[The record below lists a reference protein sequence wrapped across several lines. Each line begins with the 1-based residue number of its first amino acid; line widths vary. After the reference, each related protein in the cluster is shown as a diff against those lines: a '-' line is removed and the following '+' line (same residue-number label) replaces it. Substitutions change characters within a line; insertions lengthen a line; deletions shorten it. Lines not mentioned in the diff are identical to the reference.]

1 MRSRI
6 HRYACAAILFAVPMA
21 LSLAPAVT
29 HAVPAR
35 AAGKDPAIEQ
45 QIDIQDINLTTTS
58 TAYVD
63 SVGSGSFLWNAAR
76 YSSLQHVY
84 FEAGIDKQGVP
95 AGTIRVRSA
104 DISSSLVSGTTYKV
118 RIAYGCS
125 YNSSANTF
133 TETGF
138 AELWSSDGTVQV
150 TASAVSST
158 INSGTGTCPATPA
171 TVGVR
176 FSRLI
181 ILQSDPVS
189 ITNTDTSINIGH
201 NEKITPTTT
210 ADQPLT
216 SPKLWMYTDHTLHPT
231 AGWDSIQDV
240 LFSATLASPRGTP
253 VYGCLYDVTSSTEIT
268 CVTTSSTTPTY
279 VTSGDVSTQLHDG
292 DQYETYVR
300 TATAKNTVNIY
311 NAFVTVQQSSA
322 AGLASFELYDDFNPY
337 PVTSTSQTT
346 YSPQHFLNLWEPSN
360 FNLDTTQTVPSTSE
374 VLSFHFEATE
384 STNGTAPASAIL
396 ENGCYGASCTEG
408 VIVAANA
415 DSSSSAYARA
425 RTPNNSFPMPPG
437 EALDVGA
444 EIKGASGTATLT
456 TSWLVI
462 NATVIPAYSVQE
474 TQNIA
479 YGPEPYETLDQCTPV
494 NAPANRPGIIV
505 IHGGLWSASDKDD
518 PQFSTLC
525 TAYAAEGYVVDN
537 INYRLTAKKFGNYE
551 WPTQIGD
558 MQLAVRYMRSTAPQT
573 NLDPTHICAYGWS
586 SGSQLGLLADELQT
600 IHTADVSSQL
610 QTYPTNTNCVVDFF
624 GPTDMT
630 RLYSED
636 PTLDQNFIVPLM
648 DGQTPTSAPD
658 TYTDASPADN
668 ITPQTG
674 PVIVIQGT
682 QDDKVPPDQAQELL
696 SGLQAA
702 GIPNN
707 FLQYVGGHAFAQ
719 YPTVNANMIR
729 EEIDAWLVGQEH
741 P

>member
-1 MRSRI
+1 MRQRI
-6 HRYACAAILFAVPMA
+6 HRYTCTALLLAI
-21 LSLAPAVT
+21 PAFLGVLPFT
-29 HAVPAR
+29 SHAVPAR

-253 VYGCLYDVTSSTEIT
+253 VYGCLYDVTSSTEIS

-337 PVTSTSQTT
+337 PISSTAQTK
-346 YSPQHFLNLWEPSN
+346 YSPQYFLNLWEPSN
-360 FNLDTTQTVPSTSE
+360 FNLDTTQIVPSTSE
-374 VLSFHFEATE
+374 VLSFQFESSE
-384 STNGTAPASAIL
+384 FTNGSASASATLYQSCVGKI
-396 ENGCYGASCTEG
+396 CTPTPVIGANVT
-408 VIVAANA
+408 
-415 DSSSSAYARA
+415 
-425 RTPNNSFPMPPG
+425 TPNTTTTRLRTSNYSFPMQDTG
-437 EALDVGA
+437 ALDMALEVIGGSA
-444 EIKGASGTATLT
+444 TATSNG
-456 TSWLVI
+456 SWLVI
-462 NATVIPAYSVQE
+462 DVTVIPTYAVQE

-479 YGPEPYETLDQCTPV
+479 YGPQPYETLDQCTPV
-494 NAPANRPGIIV
+494 NAPPNRPGIVV
-505 IHGGLWSASDKDD
+505 IHGGLWAGSDKSETDN
-518 PQFSTLC
+518 SNALHS
-525 TAYAAEGYVVDN
+525 YAAQGYVVDN
-537 INYRLTAKKFGNYE
+537 INYRLTSPKFGGYQ

-558 MQLAVRYMRSTAPQT
+558 AQLAVRYMRSTAAQT
-573 NLDPTHICAYGWS
+573 NLDPTRICAYGWS
-586 SGSQLGLLADELQT
+586 SGSQLGLLVDELQT

-610 QTYPTNTNCVVDFF
+610 STYPTNTNCVADFF

-630 RLYSED
+630 RLYTED
-636 PTLDQNFIVPLM
+636 PTLDKQYIVPFM
-648 DGQTPTSAPD
+648 DGQTPTSAPT
-658 TYTDASPADN
+658 TYTDASPVSYVTA
-668 ITPQTG
+668 QMG
-674 PVIVIQGT
+674 PAIIVQGT
-682 QDDKVPPDQAQELL
+682 NDTEVSPDQATELQ
-696 SGLQAA
+696 GDMQAA
-702 GIPNN
+702 NVPNS
-707 FLQYVGGHAFAQ
+707 LMYYVGRHAFLDLTQGQAD
-719 YPTVNANMIR
+719 MIR
-729 EEIDAWLVGQEH
+729 EQVDAWLIAQEH